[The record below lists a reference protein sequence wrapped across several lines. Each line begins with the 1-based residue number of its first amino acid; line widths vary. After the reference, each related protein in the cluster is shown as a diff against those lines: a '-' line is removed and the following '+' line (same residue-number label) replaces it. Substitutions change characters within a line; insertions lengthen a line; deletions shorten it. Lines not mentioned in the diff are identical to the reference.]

1 MRHLAV
7 REKKKKKR
15 KDSWENEGV
24 PPCRLSL
31 YPAVEKQK

>member
-24 PPCRLSL
+24 PPCTSGLKNKS
-31 YPAVEKQK
+31 EK